1 MDKFRLNKA
10 ESTIVERTLVVE
22 NRGVERLLLTDI
34 VVGYV
39 VAGTKRLHHIYG
51 VTLCAE
57 GGLFIL
63 GPGLHYQENCVNSQG
78 LYEQITFRFS
88 ADTLHSVLCS
98 LNLNFGINIVS
109 HHSCSRCEG
118 GNNTA
123 AEASMQLCDLFAT
136 IKTSMHNNL
145 TLGNDVVLRI
155 KLTELVFLILSS
167 GDNCL
172 RHKLL
177 RLADN
182 RKRHFLEVIY
192 SNIFSNVTI
201 GSLAELT
208 HRSPTLFKKEFCE
221 YFGCS
226 PHRWLVEQRL
236 LHSRIMLSSTSA
248 TISEIAN
255 ECLFMNVSH
264 FIKLFKRRY
273 GVTPTVYREM
283 GE

>member
-1 MDKFRLNKA
+1 
-10 ESTIVERTLVVE
+10 
-22 NRGVERLLLTDI
+22 
-34 VVGYV
+34 VGYV
-39 VAGTKRLHHIYG
+39 VTGTKRLHHIYG
-51 VTLCAE
+51 VTLCEE

-109 HHSCSRCEG
+109 HHSCSSCEG

-123 AEASMQLCDLFAT
+123 AAASMQLCDLFAT

-155 KLTELVFLILSS
+155 KLTELAFLILSS

-201 GSLAELT
+201 GELAELT
-208 HRSPTLFKKEFCE
+208 HRSLTLFKKDFRAH
-221 YFGCS
+221 FGCS

-236 LHSRIMLSSTSA
+236 LHSRIMLSTTSA

-255 ECLFMNVSH
+255 ECLFVNVSH

>member
-1 MDKFRLNKA
+1 MEKFRLNKA
-10 ESTIVERTLVVE
+10 ESTVVERTLVIE

-34 VVGYV
+34 AVGYV

-51 VTLCAE
+51 ETLCAE

-63 GPGLHYQENCVNSQG
+63 GPGLHYQDNCVNSQG

-123 AEASMQLCDLFAT
+123 AAASMQLCDLFAT

-208 HRSPTLFKKEFCE
+208 HRSPTLFKKEFCAH
-221 YFGCS
+221 FGCS

-236 LHSRIMLSSTSA
+236 LHSRIMLSTTSA

-273 GVTPTVYREM
+273 GVTPTVYREV